1 MKLTFGS
8 TWLRSAMS
16 MYTTSTFF
24 QVSGSK
30 PWTYTDERNN
40 HVRKHECQVLHK
52 TVAFSHKH
60 HALQYLHYPAVPCQ
74 VCATSR
80 SWWGSF
86 LSYTHS
92 KTEIINEQTDKTIT
106 DRQTLECVL
115 SHFTAAKVTVLS
127 FTQTV
132 SVCMCLCYTS
142 TCLSCLFNHMTG
154 CTRKS
159 LKCVY
164 TCEQCILT
172 VITEVMQDRH
182 KKKKII

>member
-1 MKLTFGS
+1 MAPPDSGQRCLCTPHLPSSRCLGLNREPIQMNATIMLENMSVRFYTKL
-8 TWLRSAMS
+8 WR
-16 MYTTSTFF
+16 
-24 QVSGSK
+24 
-30 PWTYTDERNN
+30 
-40 HVRKHECQVLHK
+40 
-52 TVAFSHKH
+52 SHKH

-92 KTEIINEQTDKTIT
+92 KTEIISEQTDKTIT
-106 DRQTLECVL
+106 DQQTLEWL
-115 SHFTAAKVTVLS
+115 HWRASSHFTAAKVTVLS

-132 SVCMCLCYTS
+132 SVCMCFCYTS